1 MAFQQPQH
9 RPQSSRQIS
18 IPQVIPEQAAVP
30 ASPLRKR
37 TLRDSQEWILF
48 SPAQREAA
56 SQSSQAPRTATYTS
70 DLGSLETH
78 IRSQAGVEDDAEAA
92 GEEDGELDS
101 LDDGLKAFDHDPLHS
116 GPYRSLDQSGATP
129 LWPTHDGLG
138 TFASGTGLQ
147 EQLWQF
153 ERHNP
158 QRRRSVRRPSVP
170 EGAVEEL
177 GEAYLESER
186 RERIERWRVEQS
198 RAVVEEIEKETKRR
212 GRGRSSV
219 ATNARPIKSQKVR
232 QVAVMSEEGEGAQ
245 GIASEG
251 ESWWQRITRRV
262 IQDLIGLDENTLS
275 VIFGEQLPEDPSPTL
290 TQTSPIAAAAATES
304 QVTFRN
310 RDHTWEAK
318 LIDRIA
324 RELNVLVA
332 EFASQ
337 DGNAFNT
344 YAQPSELAAQR
355 VPDARLQHRR
365 RLSRH
370 SRQVALNASIAD
382 SNLFRPT
389 LPTSPGLEHTD
400 TSLWGIEEEPATPQP
415 NADTQAREFYT
426 RSLNLSTILSY
437 LASRFSP
444 APPVPAQS
452 TPLGPLPA
460 SWATTSTPTMSRA
473 EHIRLHHPLLS
484 SRAAEIRRRDSV
496 LKRRMGSLGSRSSC
510 KSQSGLGGRGGG
522 SVSSRCFW
530 EFGGGTAGSEGVF
543 SEGVSAGGGWGEV

>member
-18 IPQVIPEQAAVP
+18 VPHVIPEQAAIP

-37 TLRDSQEWILF
+37 TLQDSQEWILF

-78 IRSQAGVEDDAEAA
+78 IRSQAADEDDAGAG

-101 LDDGLKAFDHDPLHS
+101 LDDGLKAFDHDPFHS

-158 QRRRSVRRPSVP
+158 QRRRSVRRTSLLDGP
-170 EGAVEEL
+170 VEEV

-212 GRGRSSV
+212 GRRRSSV
-219 ATNARPIKSQKVR
+219 ATDTRPIKSQKVR
-232 QVAVMSEEGEGAQ
+232 QVAAILGEDERVHGLT
-245 GIASEG
+245 SDG

-275 VIFGEQLPEDPSPTL
+275 VIFGEQLLEDPSPTL
-290 TQTSPIAAAAATES
+290 TLTSPIAAAAATES
-304 QVTFRN
+304 QVTFRD

-318 LIDRIA
+318 LIERIA
-324 RELNVLVA
+324 KELNVLVA

-344 YAQPSELAAQR
+344 YAQPSEATVQR
-355 VPDARLQHRR
+355 TPNIRHQQRR

-370 SRQVALNASIAD
+370 SRPAAPNASTAD
-382 SNLFRPT
+382 SSLFRPT
-389 LPTSPGLEHTD
+389 LPTSPGLEPTD

-415 NADTQAREFYT
+415 NHETQTRDFYT

-444 APPVPAQS
+444 SPPVPAQS

-460 SWATTSTPTMSRA
+460 SWATASTPTMSRA

-510 KSQSGLGGRGGG
+510 KSQSGLGVGRNGG

-543 SEGVSAGGGWGEV
+543 SEGGSRGWGEV